1 MAWNNAE
8 KIKKRGIVLR
18 NVPTKGNDAMI
29 TAIGEGGVFSFF
41 ARGVRKLPSKN
52 GAGCTELCLSN
63 FVLSESLDGLLT
75 LSEAAPE
82 ALLYSDKS
90 LESSI
95 CASLLAE
102 AALKLFSEPGEE
114 NNPKM
119 FHFFE
124 SCLRGIKDSDKPLA
138 YAFLGMCKMLVY
150 AGIGLDVGEC
160 VICGKKTGI
169 IAISY
174 SDGGFVCQDC
184 ASDLGASKTPVMQL
198 KMLRFGFKC
207 EEQDLPRADFPAP
220 DCIALLIQLADYLN
234 AQTGINLSGMKLLRT
249 I

>member
-1 MAWNNAE
+1 MAWNSGE

-29 TAIGEGGVFSFF
+29 TALGDGGVFSFY

-52 GAGCTELCLSN
+52 GSGCTELCLGS
-63 FVLSESLDGLLT
+63 FILTESQNGPTSLV
-75 LSEAAPE
+75 EASPE

-114 NNPKM
+114 PSVDLFM
-119 FHFFE
+119 WLE
-124 SCLRGIKDSDKPLA
+124 ASLRAIKDSDNPLA
-138 YAFLGMCKMLVY
+138 YAFIGFCKLLVY

-160 VICGKKTGI
+160 VLCGKKTDIVGV
-169 IAISY
+169 SY
-174 SDGGFVCQDC
+174 ADGGFVCRDC
-184 ASDLGASKTPVMQL
+184 AAELGIEKSPVVQL
-198 KMLRFGFKC
+198 KMLRFAFRC
-207 EEQDLPRADFPAP
+207 AISDLPKAQFAP
-220 DCIALLIQLADYLN
+220 SDSIALLIALADYLSE
-234 AQTGINLSGMKLLRT
+234 QTGINLSGMKLLRT